1 MRDVLRLVAESAHVN
16 RPRVPVIIIRPNM
29 LPPDRLRDF
38 MPSGSRSCVTSPAA
52 GLGEK
57 KKKDKM
63 RNKEARAAGLKNI

>member
-16 RPRVPVIIIRPNM
+16 RPRVPVIIIRLSM
-29 LPPDRLRDF
+29 FPDRLRDF